1 MTRSVRGALAASALI
16 IAAATTAAA
25 VEKGGRIK
33 PEPIEGVVNRGH
45 ADAIALTFDACPRPS
60 GAEAYDAAIIEV
72 LRKEKVPATLFISGQ
87 WALKHPEIVKDLAAD
102 PLFEIA
108 AHGHKHTN
116 MRGQTEA
123 ANRAEL
129 AKAQAVL
136 TRITGTA
143 PAMWRPPYGEVD
155 TAAVSA
161 ATSLGLRTVNFSL
174 SSGDP
179 DKRISAKR
187 LVRGVVEN
195 ARKGSIVVMH
205 MNGNGVHTAAA
216 LPEIITGLKKR
227 GFAFVKVSEFLPAG
241 EAAAKPARKAPA
253 KKVAHARSR

>member
-1 MTRSVRGALAASALI
+1 MTRSVLGALAASALI
-16 IAAATTAAA
+16 IAAALPADA
-25 VEKGGRIK
+25 VEKGGRIH
-33 PEPIEGVVNRGH
+33 PETIEGVVNRGA
-45 ADAIALTFDACPRPS
+45 ADAVALTFDACPRPTGVES
-60 GAEAYDAAIIEV
+60 YDAAIIDV

-87 WALKHPEIVKDLAAD
+87 WALKHPDIVKDLAAD

-108 AHGHKHTN
+108 AHGHRHAN
-116 MRGQTEA
+116 MRGQSEA
-123 ANRAEL
+123 ASRAEL

-136 TRITGTA
+136 TRITGKA
-143 PAMWRPPYGEVD
+143 PGMWRPPYGEVD
-155 TAAVSA
+155 TAAVAA

-205 MNGNGVHTAAA
+205 MNGNGVHTAEA
-216 LPEIITGLKKR
+216 LPAMIAGLRKR
-227 GFAFVKVSEFLPAG
+227 GFSFVKVSEFLPAG
-241 EAAAKPARKAPA
+241 NPARKTAA
-253 KKVAHARSR
+253 KKVAHARPR